1 VKKSL
6 SAPVGCLAIIILLL
20 TLRAQPALA
29 ATRADEQTFITLQR
43 DWAKARK
50 NADMQFLDRFYARE
64 FTVGVMNGAESSRAQ
79 DLAMFSSGD
88 LKPSVIEDKD
98 MHVYIYGETA
108 MVTGLEHLE
117 DSYKGRTGQFD
128 HRFTN
133 VFVYRDD
140 RWQMVRHQAA
150 QIRNE

>member
-50 NADMQFLDRFYARE
+50 ECRHAIPRSLLRKRVHCGGHEWGQ
-64 FTVGVMNGAESSRAQ
+64 SSRAQ
-79 DLAMFSSGD
+79 DLAMFLSGD